1 MGYLSLS
8 WISVKMS
15 PCQPCPLIFMT
26 SLCCFYEYL
35 HLYPQGPSTQGTFT
49 QNISHQDAATSL
61 SASCHLLHVPAIH
74 GPFLHV
80 GFHILSPEFRLL
92 HPTAPEAERNPL
104 FPGNPLP
111 FLHRKQ
117 VTVGAPIFFRK
128 LFITHV
134 GGAPKTLGPR
144 GHLLSPL

>member
-1 MGYLSLS
+1 MYINFMTFQGWGTCYSQISLS

-49 QNISHQDAATSL
+49 RSISHQGPATSL
-61 SASCHLLHVPAIH
+61 SGSCHLLHVPAIR

-80 GFHILSPEFRLL
+80 GFPHPLL
-92 HPTAPEAERNPL
+92 RIRAP
-104 FPGNPLP
+104 
-111 FLHRKQ
+111 
-117 VTVGAPIFFRK
+117 AP
-128 LFITHV
+128 HS
-134 GGAPKTLGPR
+134 PR
-144 GHLLSPL
+144 GRGKSSLPWKSTSLFASRASDSGSIHFFF